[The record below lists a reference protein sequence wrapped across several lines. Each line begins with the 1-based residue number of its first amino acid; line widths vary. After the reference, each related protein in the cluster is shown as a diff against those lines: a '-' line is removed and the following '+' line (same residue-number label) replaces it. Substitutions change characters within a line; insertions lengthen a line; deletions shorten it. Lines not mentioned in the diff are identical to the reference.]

1 MTIVVKEQAHMS
13 NHEHSSNRTRPQSS
27 FLTSRAGL
35 ALIGFLA
42 ITGALLLTEH
52 RWHVLGVLI
61 WLPLL
66 ACPLLH
72 MFMHGGHGGH
82 DGHAGHDDPAKRAQD
97 GQEGGSK

>member
-1 MTIVVKEQAHMS
+1 MSQQDRS
-13 NHEHSSNRTRPQSS
+13 NHRNPQRAS

-35 ALIGFLA
+35 AFFGFLA

-52 RWHVLGVLI
+52 RWHVLGILI

-72 MFMHGGHGGH
+72 IFMHGGHGGH
-82 DGHAGHDDPAKRAQD
+82 DAHAGGHHDPAKHNQD
-97 GQEGGSK
+97 DREGGPR

>member
-1 MTIVVKEQAHMS
+1 MTIVVKDQPHMS
-13 NHEHSSNRTRPQSS
+13 HQYPSSHGGPQQAS
-27 FLTSRAGL
+27 FLTSRAGV

-42 ITGALLLTEH
+42 IISALLLTEH

-82 DGHAGHDDPAKRAQD
+82 DGHAGHDDPAKHAQD
-97 GQEGGSK
+97 GQEEDSK